1 VTATTLK
8 LHRPGPLDIHPDA
21 DLLDAQ
27 GARWLHHHRLGN
39 DHAHREFLAR
49 SGFGHCVAPL
59 YPHAG
64 TAILQ
69 TVTDLMYWSFA
80 LDDIRDA
87 PGHDARAAA
96 HMGRLQRTIEAPD
109 AALLGDDLLST
120 ALHDVITRMTCQI
133 PPAQMRR
140 FTEGMRTY
148 FLGAAWELA
157 ARTTSEPPGLNETTG
172 IRLYSVGAQPFVAL
186 IEAVNG
192 YRLDH
197 DELTAPAVQAMTEMT
212 WLISAWDNDI
222 CSWSKE
228 SRGAAADNSFVTA
241 LARLHHQTTAQAL
254 AQAANLR
261 NQVMARFLDLSDEI
275 TPPHPSACV
284 ATSAT
289 SPSGSAATSNSSSP
303 TPATSTMTRLCSS
316 PLPPTASPTRPRPL
330 SPLSPGGGTPLLH
343 ARSPRRNILCER
355 LPGLHLALLRG
366 RGQRVPPAVTWQP
379 RTQTSAF
386 PVPWRRSTPQR
397 RTDYEG

>member
-49 SGFGHCVAPL
+49 SGFGHCVALL
-59 YPHAG
+59 YPHAD

-109 AALLGDDLLST
+109 TALLGDDPLST

-157 ARTTSEPPGLNETTG
+157 ARTTSEPLGLNETTG

-275 TPPHPSACV
+275 TPTASASLRRYLGDL
-284 ATSAT
+284 TIWL
-289 SPSGSAATSNSSSP
+289 SGHLEFELSSP
-303 TPATSTMTRLCSS
+303 RYQHDDQALFI
-316 PLPPTASPTRPRPL
+316 TASPDRPTDATEPPIPAISWWWNTA
-330 SPLSPGGGTPLLH
+330 SPCAIAPSEH
-343 ARSPRRNILCER
+343 S
-355 LPGLHLALLRG
+355 
-366 RGQRVPPAVTWQP
+366 V
-379 RTQTSAF
+379 
-386 PVPWRRSTPQR
+386 
-397 RTDYEG
+397 